1 MKSEVSKKNEYWL
14 PKHRYYE
21 LKHFCLQYPYWR
33 TVCNSIDSYSKT
45 SSSIRRSNTSK
56 SRTEIAAD
64 CREQYLRSIRLIE
77 QAAYLTDNLIG
88 KYLLIGVTENLSY
101 DQLQTRYQVPCC
113 RKHYYELYRKF
124 FYILSYSQ
132 NSQCV

>member
-1 MKSEVSKKNEYWL
+1 MKPELSKKNEYWL

-21 LKHFCLQYPYWR
+21 LKYFCLQYPYWKSI
-33 TVCNSIDSYSKT
+33 CNSIDGYAKIRYSGKHL
-45 SSSIRRSNTSK
+45 SK
-56 SRTEIAAD
+56 SSRTEIAAS
-64 CREQYLRSIRLIE
+64 CRDQYIRSMELIE
-77 QAAYLTDNLIG
+77 KTAYLTDNLIS

-101 DQLQTRYQVPCC
+101 DLLRSRYQIPCC

-132 NSQCV
+132 ILHCV